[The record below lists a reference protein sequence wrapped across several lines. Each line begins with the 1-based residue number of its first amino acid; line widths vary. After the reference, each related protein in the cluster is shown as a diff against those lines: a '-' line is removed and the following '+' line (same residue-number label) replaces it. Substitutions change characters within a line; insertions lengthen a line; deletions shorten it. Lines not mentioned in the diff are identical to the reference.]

1 MTMTAFRPSLMTLA
15 LLVALAG
22 CRTTAGEADRPALIV
37 DPDAASRAALQD
49 TLSNRFGGL
58 TILLAN
64 DALTRSSLLTL
75 EVGQS
80 SGRVNQVQG
89 ARVVSEPYRFQ
100 LVGDQ
105 TDCYLI
111 DLRDDSRHA
120 LADTRCRPE

>member
-1 MTMTAFRPSLMTLA
+1 MIAFRFSLMTLA
-15 LLVALAG
+15 VLVVLAG

-37 DPDAASRAALQD
+37 DPDAASRAALQN

-58 TILLAN
+58 TIRLAD
-64 DALTRSSLLTL
+64 DALTRTSLLTL
-75 EVGQS
+75 EVGNAAGQ
-80 SGRVNQVQG
+80 VAQVQG